1 MGKPARVHDAC
12 MEGLILTAGL
22 TVLMAVAVVIMG
34 RGWPR
39 SSRLG
44 GYRARNRDR
53 GAAPAVRDQ
62 ERGAATR
69 EDDDAKWRWDDG
81 QEDGPRD

>member
-1 MGKPARVHDAC
+1 

-22 TVLMAVAVVIMG
+22 IGLMAVAVIIMG

-53 GAAPAVRDQ
+53 GATPAARDQ
-62 ERGAATR
+62 ERGAAIR

-81 QEDGPRD
+81 REDEPRA